1 MPAGMTQR
9 FVAPAK
15 SEGIE
20 LTRGNVPPAPAAN
33 HRWTFAAMGAVA
45 VLLIAGSL
53 MLGWLKSSPV
63 TVQNR
68 PVLAKPGDRTFLE
81 FGLRR

>member
-1 MPAGMTQR
+1 
-9 FVAPAK
+9 
-15 SEGIE
+15 
-20 LTRGNVPPAPAAN
+20 
-33 HRWTFAAMGAVA
+33 MGAVA